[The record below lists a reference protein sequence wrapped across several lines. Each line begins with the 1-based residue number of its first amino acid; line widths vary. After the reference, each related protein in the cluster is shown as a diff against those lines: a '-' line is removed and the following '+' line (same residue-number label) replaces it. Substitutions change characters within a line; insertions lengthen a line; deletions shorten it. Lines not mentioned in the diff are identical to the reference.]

1 MFNCYG
7 KDMNYLCE
15 QLECK
20 VKETPKGIQVD
31 ISAKDAS
38 KTESLKALV
47 KACHDFCGC
56 S

>member
-1 MFNCYG
+1 MFNCCG
-7 KDMNYLCE
+7 TEMKSLCS

-20 VKETPKGIQVD
+20 ISETKNGVQVD

-38 KTESLKALV
+38 KAESLKALL

-56 S
+56 C